1 MAGLFLSL
9 SLSLRF
15 MLCLQN
21 ELKFLGRLNHPNI
34 VKLIGYCSE
43 REHRILVYEYVSLGS
58 LEAHLL
64 KGKH

>member
-1 MAGLFLSL
+1 VLW
-9 SLSLRF
+9 
-15 MLCLQN
+15 LQN

-43 REHRILVYEYVSLGS
+43 GEHRILVYEYVTLGS